1 MKKASVVVGLLLG
14 FGLLVSLPVF
24 GQAPG
29 GGGEGGPEMGA
40 PQGGPGGGNRQFGK
54 KGPMDPAEK
63 AKREKMM
70 SLRTTAEAYKG
81 LADLYRQQGKTDEA
95 IAQLKKIL
103 DLANQVEDKN
113 DPMVAKQLGHVYM
126 EMAETYAQNSK
137 FAEAEAILN
146 EGIEKTKNSDSEV
159 GSQLALH
166 LGKVLQK
173 NGKPAE
179 AEKAFQ
185 KVIEI
190 NAAKVNAK

>member
-1 MKKASVVVGLLLG
+1 MKKATVVVGLLLG

-24 GQAPG
+24 AQAPG
-29 GGGEGGPEMGA
+29 GGGPGNPEMGA
-40 PQGGPGGGNRQFGK
+40 PQGGPGGGFGK

-70 SLRTTAEAYKG
+70 SLRTTAEAYKS

-103 DLANQVEDKN
+103 DLANQIEDKN
-113 DPMVAKQLGHVYM
+113 DPMIAKQMGHVYM
-126 EMAETYAQNSK
+126 EMAEAYAEKNK

-146 EGIEKTKNSDSEV
+146 EGIEKTKNSDAEI
-159 GSQLALH
+159 GSQLALR

-173 NGKPAE
+173 NGKTAE

-190 NAAKVNAK
+190 NAAKLNAK